1 MMVRTFCLAAAETIM
16 GCETPKNRRN
26 MEAILI
32 EWGCRRKSSNA
43 AGLSSET
50 DAEGYICWMTMM
62 KGGGEDWVIW
72 N

>member
-1 MMVRTFCLAAAETIM
+1 M

-50 DAEGYICWMTMM
+50 DAEGGIYVW
-62 KGGGEDWVIW
+62 
-72 N
+72 